1 MTDEIDKPAKIIND
15 SAVPENSP
23 QDPPRNALK
32 HGAFSKALLLPWEDA
47 AEFEALHQQLRDE
60 WQPEGPLEEDTVA
73 TYLDCLWRK
82 RRVRQ
87 KRQIDTLAAINK
99 PNTICLQQPIPFF
112 EEDIDRIK
120 SSLLQKF
127 KSRTEKGDLAAQLLG
142 FSSSLYG
149 KQDYEQVAFSIRWL
163 GGESAAYLQREVPQE
178 NYANSSEWIRDLKH
192 HVDTILLPKARA
204 EHDPDSLFLA
214 KAAEFLTEDR
224 ILEDIALE
232 ERLDARMDRAI
243 RRFAQLKALK
253 QVAGIKRPS
262 ASRPENSARL
272 LQAPSTTPKIE

>member
-1 MTDEIDKPAKIIND
+1 MTHEIDNPAKIIND
-15 SAVPENSP
+15 SAVPENSL

-32 HGAFSKALLLPWEDA
+32 HGAYSKAILLPWEDA

-60 WQPEGPLEEDTVA
+60 WQPEGPMEEDTVA

-87 KRQIDTLAAINK
+87 KRQIETLTAINK
-99 PNTICLQQPIPFF
+99 PDAISLQQPIPFF

-120 SSLLQKF
+120 SIMSQKTQA
-127 KSRTEKGDLAAQLLG
+127 RTEKRDLVAQLLG

-149 KQDYEQVAFSIRWL
+149 KQDYELVAFSIRWL

-178 NYANSSEWIRDLKH
+178 NYATSSDWIRDLKH

-204 EHDPDSLFLA
+204 EQDPDGLFLT
-214 KAAEFLTEDR
+214 KAAAFLTEDR
-224 ILEDIALE
+224 ILEDIAVE
-232 ERLDARMDRAI
+232 ERFDARMDRAI

-253 QVAGIKRPS
+253 QIAGI
-262 ASRPENSARL
+262 
-272 LQAPSTTPKIE
+272 

>member
-32 HGAFSKALLLPWEDA
+32 HGAFSKVLLLPWEDA

-99 PNTICLQQPIPFF
+99 PNTISLQQPIPFF

-120 SSLLQKF
+120 SSLLQKL

-149 KQDYEQVAFSIRWL
+149 KQNYEIVAISIRWL

-178 NYANSSEWIRDLKH
+178 NYAKPSEWIRDLKH

-204 EHDPDSLFLA
+204 EHDPDTLFLA
-214 KAAEFLTEDR
+214 KAAEFLTDDC